1 MGEIVRFPFEE
12 TLDEYTKSYHD
23 NDEYTRLFYVM
34 DSTLKYIHGKGYY
47 VINFNPKNIVVGV
60 TNNNEDY
67 VNFKSI
73 DVMDDDITNK
83 INNNIYNLA
92 FLEVGLL
99 SETLE
104 HLRPDFLKQNFS
116 QFKIFIPENLVNY
129 YQMIVVNGG
138 HHYLSE
144 YLEIKNKQ
152 EITKLNKAL
161 EEEGGS
167 SKGRSYVKSTGH
179 YGDEDDNKIVPM
191 PLPKKKDNDI
201 AAFATNYALAFV
213 VIASSLLIPIIAFL
227 LGQR

>member
-1 MGEIVRFPFEE
+1 MGEIVRMPFEE
-12 TLDEYTKSYHD
+12 TLDEYTKTYHN

-34 DSTLKYIHGKGYY
+34 DSTMKYIHGKGYY

-92 FLEVGLL
+92 FLEIGLL
-99 SETLE
+99 SEMLDN
-104 HLRPDFLKQNFS
+104 LRPDFLKQNFS

-179 YGDEDDNKIVPM
+179 YGNDDDNIVPM
-191 PLPKKKDNDI
+191 PLPGKKDNDI
-201 AAFATNYALAFV
+201 AAFVTNYALAFV
-213 VIASSLLIPIIAFL
+213 VIASSLLIPLIAFL

>member
-1 MGEIVRFPFEE
+1 MGEIIRFPFEE
-12 TLDEYTKSYHD
+12 TLDEYTKSYHN

-34 DSTLKYIHGKGYY
+34 DSTMKYIHGKGYY

-60 TNNNEDY
+60 TNDNRDF
-67 VNFKSI
+67 VNFKNI
-73 DVMDDDITNK
+73 DVMDDDITDK
-83 INNNIYNLA
+83 INSNIYNLA

-129 YQMIVVNGG
+129 YQMILVNRG
-138 HHYLSE
+138 HTYLCD
-144 YLEIKNKQ
+144 YIEIKNKQ
-152 EITKLNKAL
+152 EIAKLNKAL
-161 EEEGGS
+161 EEEGS

-179 YGDEDDNKIVPM
+179 YGEDEDNIIPM

-201 AAFATNYALAFV
+201 AAFVTNYALAFV

-227 LGQR
+227 LGAK

>member
-60 TNNNEDY
+60 TNDNRDF

-129 YQMIVVNGG
+129 YQMILVNQG
-138 HHYLSE
+138 HTYLCD

>member
-1 MGEIVRFPFEE
+1 MPFEK
-12 TLDEYTKSYHD
+12 TLEDYTKSYHD

-34 DSTLKYIHGKGYY
+34 DSTMKYIHGKGYY

-60 TNNNEDY
+60 TNDNRDF
-67 VNFKSI
+67 VNFKNI
-73 DVMDDDITNK
+73 DVMDDDITDK
-83 INNNIYNLA
+83 INSNIYNLA

-104 HLRPDFLKQNFS
+104 HIRPDFLKQNFS

-129 YQMIVVNGG
+129 YQMILVNRG
-138 HHYLSE
+138 HTYLCD
-144 YLEIKNKQ
+144 YIEIKNKQ
-152 EITKLNKAL
+152 EIAKLNKAL
-161 EEEGGS
+161 EEEGS

-179 YGDEDDNKIVPM
+179 YGEDEDNIIPM

-201 AAFATNYALAFV
+201 AAFVTNYALAFV

-227 LGQR
+227 LGAK

>member
-60 TNNNEDY
+60 TNDNRDF

-129 YQMIVVNGG
+129 YQMILVNQG
-138 HHYLSE
+138 HTYLCD
-144 YLEIKNKQ
+144 YIEIKNKQ

-161 EEEGGS
+161 EEESGRGI
-167 SKGRSYVKSTGH
+167 SKVKRTGY
-179 YGDEDDNKIVPM
+179 YGDDDNKIVPM
-191 PLPKKKDNDI
+191 PLPGKKDNDI

>member
-1 MGEIVRFPFEE
+1 MPFEK
-12 TLDEYTKSYHD
+12 TLEDYTKSYHD

-34 DSTLKYIHGKGYY
+34 DSTMKYIHGKGYY

-60 TNNNEDY
+60 TNDNRDF
-67 VNFKSI
+67 VNFKNI
-73 DVMDDDITNK
+73 DVMDDDITDK
-83 INNNIYNLA
+83 INSNIYNLA

-129 YQMIVVNGG
+129 YQMILVNRG
-138 HHYLSE
+138 HTYLCD
-144 YLEIKNKQ
+144 YIEIKNKQ
-152 EITKLNKAL
+152 EIAKLNKAL
-161 EEEGGS
+161 EEEGS

-179 YGDEDDNKIVPM
+179 YGEDEDNIIPM

-201 AAFATNYALAFV
+201 AAFVTNYALAFV

-227 LGQR
+227 LGAK

>member
-12 TLDEYTKSYHD
+12 TLEDYTKSYHN

-34 DSTLKYIHGKGYY
+34 DSTMKYIHGKGYY

-60 TNNNEDY
+60 TNDNRDF
-67 VNFKSI
+67 VNFKSL

-92 FLEVGLL
+92 FLEIGLL
-99 SETLE
+99 SETLDY
-104 HLRPDFLKQNFS
+104 LRPDFLKQNFS

-138 HHYLSE
+138 HTYLCD
-144 YLEIKNKQ
+144 YIEIKNKQ

>member
-1 MGEIVRFPFEE
+1 MGEIIRFPFES
-12 TLDEYTKSYHD
+12 TLDEYTKTYHN

-34 DSTLKYIHGKGYY
+34 DSTMKYIHGKGYY
-47 VINFNPKNIVVGV
+47 V

-92 FLEVGLL
+92 FLEIGLL
-99 SETLE
+99 SETLDY
-104 HLRPDFLKQNFS
+104 LRPEFLKQNFS

-138 HHYLSE
+138 HTYLCD
-144 YLEIKNKQ
+144 YIEIKNKQ

-161 EEEGGS
+161 EEEGGR
-167 SKGRSYVKSTGH
+167 GRSYVKSTGH
-179 YGDEDDNKIVPM
+179 YGNDDEKIVPM
-191 PLPKKKDNDI
+191 KLPGEENKDNI
-201 AAFATNYALAFV
+201 AAFVTNYALAFV
-213 VIASSLLIPIIAFL
+213 VIASSLLIPLIAFL

>member
-1 MGEIVRFPFEE
+1 MGEIIRFPFES
-12 TLDEYTKSYHD
+12 TLDEYTKTYHN

-34 DSTLKYIHGKGYY
+34 DSTMKYIHGKGYY

-92 FLEVGLL
+92 FLEIGIL

-104 HLRPDFLKQNFS
+104 HLKPEFLKENYS

-138 HHYLSE
+138 HTYLCD
-144 YLEIKNKQ
+144 YIEIKNKQ

-161 EEEGGS
+161 EEEGGR
-167 SKGRSYVKSTGH
+167 GRSKVYSTGR
-179 YGDEDDNKIVPM
+179 YGNEEEKIVPM
-191 PLPKKKDNDI
+191 RLPNEDNKDNI
-201 AAFATNYALAFV
+201 AAFVTNYALAFV
-213 VIASSLLIPIIAFL
+213 VVASSLLIPIIAFL

>member
-1 MGEIVRFPFEE
+1 MGEIVRMPFEE
-12 TLDEYTKSYHD
+12 TLDEYTKTYHN

-34 DSTLKYIHGKGYY
+34 DSTMKYIHGKGYY

-60 TNNNEDY
+60 TNDNRDF

-73 DVMDDDITNK
+73 DVMGDDITNK

-92 FLEVGLL
+92 FLEIGLL
-99 SETLE
+99 SETLDY
-104 HLRPDFLKQNFS
+104 LRPDFLKQNFS

-138 HHYLSE
+138 HTYLCD

-161 EEEGGS
+161 EEEGGA

-179 YGDEDDNKIVPM
+179 YGNDDEIIVPM
-191 PLPKKKDNDI
+191 KLPNQDNKDNI
-201 AAFATNYALAFV
+201 AAFVTNYALAFV

-227 LGQR
+227 LGSK

>member
-1 MGEIVRFPFEE
+1 MGEIIRFPFEE
-12 TLDEYTKSYHD
+12 TLDEYTKSYHN

-34 DSTLKYIHGKGYY
+34 DSTMKYIHGKGYY

-60 TNNNEDY
+60 TNDNRDF
-67 VNFKSI
+67 VNFKNI
-73 DVMDDDITNK
+73 DVMDDDITDK
-83 INNNIYNLA
+83 INSNIYNLA

-129 YQMIVVNGG
+129 YQMILVNRG
-138 HHYLSE
+138 HTYLCD
-144 YLEIKNKQ
+144 YIEIKNKQ
-152 EITKLNKAL
+152 EIAKLNKAL
-161 EEEGGS
+161 EEEGS

-179 YGDEDDNKIVPM
+179 YGEDEDNIIPM

-201 AAFATNYALAFV
+201 AAFVTNYALAFV
-213 VIASSLLIPIIAFL
+213 VIASSLLIPLIAFL
-227 LGQR
+227 LGQG

>member
-1 MGEIVRFPFEE
+1 MGEIIRFPFES
-12 TLDEYTKSYHD
+12 TLDEYTKTYH
-23 NDEYTRLFYVM
+23 NNNEYTRLFYVM
-34 DSTLKYIHGKGYY
+34 DSTMKYIHGKGYY

-92 FLEVGLL
+92 FLEIGIL

-104 HLRPDFLKQNFS
+104 HLKPEFLKENYS

-138 HHYLSE
+138 HTYLCD
-144 YLEIKNKQ
+144 YIEIKNKQ

-179 YGDEDDNKIVPM
+179 YGNDDDNIVPM
-191 PLPKKKDNDI
+191 PLPGKKDNDI
-201 AAFATNYALAFV
+201 AAFVTNYALAFA
-213 VIASSLLIPIIAFL
+213 VIASSLLIPLIAFL

>member
-1 MGEIVRFPFEE
+1 MEEVVRMPFEE
-12 TLDEYTKSYHD
+12 TLDDYTKNYHN
-23 NDEYTRLFYVM
+23 NDDYTRLFYVM
-34 DSTLKYIHGKGYY
+34 DSTMKYIHGKGYY

-60 TNNNEDY
+60 TDDNRDF
-67 VNFKSI
+67 VNFKSL

-92 FLEVGLL
+92 FLEIGIL

-104 HLRPDFLKQNFS
+104 HLKPGFLKENYS

-138 HHYLSE
+138 HTYLCD

-161 EEEGGS
+161 LEEGGR
-167 SKGRSYVKSTGH
+167 GRNKVYSTGH
-179 YGDEDDNKIVPM
+179 YGNDDNIIPM
-191 PLPKKKDNDI
+191 KLPNEDNKDNI
-201 AAFATNYALAFV
+201 EAFVTNYALAFV
-213 VIASSLLIPIIAFL
+213 IMASSLLIPIIAFL
-227 LGQR
+227 LGAK

>member
-1 MGEIVRFPFEE
+1 MGEIIRFPFEE
-12 TLDEYTKSYHD
+12 TLDEYTKTYHN

-34 DSTLKYIHGKGYY
+34 DSTMKYIHGKGYY

-92 FLEVGLL
+92 FLEIGIL

-104 HLRPDFLKQNFS
+104 HLKPEFLKENYT

-138 HHYLSE
+138 HTYLCD
-144 YLEIKNKQ
+144 YIEIKNKQ

-161 EEEGGS
+161 EEEGGRGI
-167 SKGRSYVKSTGH
+167 SKVYSTGR
-179 YGDEDDNKIVPM
+179 YGNEEEKIVPM
-191 PLPKKKDNDI
+191 RLPNEDNKDNI
-201 AAFATNYALAFV
+201 AAFVTNYALAFV
-213 VIASSLLIPIIAFL
+213 VIASSILIPLIAFL

>member
-1 MGEIVRFPFEE
+1 MGEIIRFPFEE
-12 TLDEYTKSYHD
+12 TLDEYTKTYHN

-34 DSTLKYIHGKGYY
+34 DSTMKYIHGKGYY

-92 FLEVGLL
+92 FLEIGLL
-99 SETLE
+99 SEMLDN
-104 HLRPDFLKQNFS
+104 LRPEFLKENYS

-138 HHYLSE
+138 HTYLCD
-144 YLEIKNKQ
+144 YIEIKNKQ

-161 EEEGGS
+161 EEEGGR
-167 SKGRSYVKSTGH
+167 GRSKVYSTGR
-179 YGDEDDNKIVPM
+179 YGNEEEKNVPMRLPNEDNK
-191 PLPKKKDNDI
+191 DNI
-201 AAFATNYALAFV
+201 AAFVTNYALAFV
-213 VIASSLLIPIIAFL
+213 ILASSLLIPLIAFL

>member
-60 TNNNEDY
+60 TNDNRDF

-129 YQMIVVNGG
+129 YQMILVNQG
-138 HHYLSE
+138 HTYLCD
-144 YLEIKNKQ
+144 YIEIKNKQ

-161 EEEGGS
+161 EEEGGRGI
-167 SKGRSYVKSTGH
+167 SKVKRTGH
-179 YGDEDDNKIVPM
+179 YGDDEDNKIVPM

>member
-1 MGEIVRFPFEE
+1 MGEIIRFPFES
-12 TLDEYTKSYHD
+12 TLDEYTKTYHN

-34 DSTLKYIHGKGYY
+34 DSTMKYIHGKGYY

-92 FLEVGLL
+92 FLEIGLL
-99 SETLE
+99 SETLDY
-104 HLRPDFLKQNFS
+104 LRPDFLKQNFS

-129 YQMIVVNGG
+129 YQMILVNGS

-152 EITKLNKAL
+152 EITKLTKSL
-161 EEEGGS
+161 EEDGGS
-167 SKGRSYVKSTGH
+167 SRGRSYVKSTGH
-179 YGDEDDNKIVPM
+179 YGNDDNNVVDFPSI
-191 PLPKKKDNDI
+191 PKKKDNDI
-201 AAFATNYALAFV
+201 AAFVTNYALAFV
-213 VIASSLLIPIIAFL
+213 VLASSLLIPIIAFL
-227 LGQR
+227 LGRS

>member
-1 MGEIVRFPFEE
+1 MGEIIRFPFEE
-12 TLDEYTKSYHD
+12 TLDEYTKSYHN

-34 DSTLKYIHGKGYY
+34 DSTMKYIHGKGYY

-60 TNNNEDY
+60 TNDNRDF
-67 VNFKSI
+67 VNFKNI
-73 DVMDDDITNK
+73 DVMDDDITDK
-83 INNNIYNLA
+83 INSNIYNLA

-129 YQMIVVNGG
+129 YQMILVNRG
-138 HHYLSE
+138 HTYLCD
-144 YLEIKNKQ
+144 YIEIKNKQ
-152 EITKLNKAL
+152 EIAKLNKVL
-161 EEEGGS
+161 EEEGS

-179 YGDEDDNKIVPM
+179 YDEDEDNIIPM

-201 AAFATNYALAFV
+201 AAFVTNYALAFV
-213 VIASSLLIPIIAFL
+213 VIASSLLIPLIAFL
-227 LGQR
+227 LGQG

>member
-1 MGEIVRFPFEE
+1 MGEIVRFPFES
-12 TLDEYTKSYHD
+12 TLDEYTKTYHN

-34 DSTLKYIHGKGYY
+34 DSTMKYIHGKGYY

-92 FLEVGLL
+92 FLEIGLL
-99 SETLE
+99 SETLDY
-104 HLRPDFLKQNFS
+104 LRPEFLKQNFS

-179 YGDEDDNKIVPM
+179 YGNDDDNIVPM
-191 PLPKKKDNDI
+191 PLPGKKDNDI
-201 AAFATNYALAFV
+201 AAFVTNYALAFA
-213 VIASSLLIPIIAFL
+213 VIASSLLIPLIAFL

>member
-1 MGEIVRFPFEE
+1 MGEIIRFPFES
-12 TLDEYTKSYHD
+12 TLDEYTKTYHN

-34 DSTLKYIHGKGYY
+34 DSTMKYIHGKGYY

-92 FLEVGLL
+92 FLEIGIL

-104 HLRPDFLKQNFS
+104 HLKPEFLKENYS

-179 YGDEDDNKIVPM
+179 YGNDDDNIVPM
-191 PLPKKKDNDI
+191 PLPGKKDNDI
-201 AAFATNYALAFV
+201 AAFVTNYALAFV
-213 VIASSLLIPIIAFL
+213 VIASSLLIPLIAFL
-227 LGQR
+227 LGAK